1 MGLLLGDASGFVVN
15 ARGRCFE
22 AARVLLGVVTTEEKL
37 ATAWKYRS
45 YKCLGATTITS
56 IHKCKWGDSQLFG
69 HYSTPLSV
77 YGNIKPGFEHSRS
90 VIEIFGRVADHFTTR
105 ITVSSQS

>member
-1 MGLLLGDASGFVVN
+1 M
-15 ARGRCFE
+15 
-22 AARVLLGVVTTEEKL
+22 VTAEEQL
-37 ATAWKYRS
+37 ATARKYGPD
-45 YKCLGATTITS
+45 KCLGSTSIAT